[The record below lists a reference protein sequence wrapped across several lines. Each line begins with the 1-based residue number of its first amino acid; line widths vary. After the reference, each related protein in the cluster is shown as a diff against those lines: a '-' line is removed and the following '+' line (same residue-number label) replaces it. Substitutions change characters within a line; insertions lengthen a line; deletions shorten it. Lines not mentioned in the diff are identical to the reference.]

1 MASSSQSPV
10 HQPSLF
16 TYRDMTDTLNTPV
29 PGRVDPDDADIYPSK
44 LPNKIENLLK
54 FQLNAT
60 NYEINGGQPPLINSH
75 RSMTDTIDSTNT
87 LGKEDSS
94 NGKEDSPNGKEDS
107 LDYDEDAQSTQIESS
122 HILKSNNTTPGTE
135 VKLKDIFIHLC
146 DLFFYF

>member
-1 MASSSQSPV
+1 
-10 HQPSLF
+10 
-16 TYRDMTDTLNTPV
+16 
-29 PGRVDPDDADIYPSK
+29 
-44 LPNKIENLLK
+44 
-54 FQLNAT
+54 
-60 NYEINGGQPPLINSH
+60 
-75 RSMTDTIDSTNT
+75 MTDTIDSTNT

-122 HILKSNNTTPGTE
+122 HILKSNNTTPGIE